1 MHDELRLCECGKEH
15 PWGVVGQSEDH
26 VPLYG
31 PRPIAACYNFRPK
44 QEQVPAFVPDVR
56 ELWAQTTDLDPQVEI
71 GTRTAIARIRTL
83 PTASEQ
89 LAESLGLL
97 ISQQSRVLGFFTRT
111 DSKFARLVAHTDEV
125 LIAMEGVAQLKQ
137 QLSVINQ
144 TQTEL
149 LATIA
154 EMREERELKYSG
166 DLEAYQH
173 FGLFGGR
180 VVRLNDWLRVSAAA
194 ERDEPVESD
203 FVNPDEGRDPAREV
217 WTRMTPEEI
226 KRALEPDE
234 LHDPASP
241 DAQAVAGD
249 DGSEPAGPEK

>member
-31 PRPIAACYNFRPK
+31 PRPIATCYNFRPK

-137 QLSVINQ
+137 QLSVIKQ

-154 EMREERELKYSG
+154 EMREDCEKRELKYSG

-173 FGLFGGR
+173 FGLYGGG

-194 ERDEPVESD
+194 ERDEPLELD
-203 FVNPDEGRDPAREV
+203 DPGGE
-217 WTRMTPEEI
+217 
-226 KRALEPDE
+226 
-234 LHDPASP
+234 
-241 DAQAVAGD
+241 AVAGD